1 MRKETAQLHLFAIDT
16 NNSVRSCITKPAA
29 GRKKCKKQ
37 TRSMVTMRKGISS
50 PHGS

>member
-29 GRKKCKKQ
+29 GRKKFE
-37 TRSMVTMRKGISS
+37 TARNRTD
-50 PHGS
+50 